1 MYVYVYIYIMYT
13 VKMYKYVNMYRT
25 DFFNINVVLVF
36 IVKM

>member
-1 MYVYVYIYIMYT
+1 MYT

-25 DFFNINVVLVF
+25 DFLYINVLLVF